1 MLGTYHDTAAIFRLD
16 SGEKKC
22 FVHAKNY
29 NQLEDNNLKSVQRK
43 TLRNAG
49 LFVFNEPSFTKKGK
63 FTAFQITKRLV
74 PKLLVTELY
83 MLNKPELVCS
93 AESNIPYSTNSS
105 PVRCTPISG
114 SKEADISKTAQ

>member
-49 LFVFNEPSFTKKGK
+49 LLFLMSRLLQKKEN
-63 FTAFQITKRLV
+63 LLLS
-74 PKLLVTELY
+74 KLQ
-83 MLNKPELVCS
+83 K
-93 AESNIPYSTNSS
+93 
-105 PVRCTPISG
+105 
-114 SKEADISKTAQ
+114 D